1 MSRLRRI
8 IAAIKR
14 FYSPAYCTC
23 GGELQDYHGSGDLQC
38 DKCGRII

>member
-1 MSRLRRI
+1 MKTIHRI

-14 FYSPAYCTC
+14 FYSPAPCEC

-38 DKCGRII
+38 DKCGRIV